1 MYNENINAYGKK
13 RILIISAEA
22 WRDED
27 NGGNVLSNLFA
38 PLSNEFEFAQ
48 IYCSPATPNN
58 TVCTKYFHLS
68 ELQMLHSVFRFR
80 KFGNFYQTSINKNR
94 GGASQINNN
103 AQQKYKRFKWQIL
116 YFMRELLWYISRWRT
131 KELKNFIKEFD
142 PDIIF
147 APMYGGCFMHFI
159 DRYVFK
165 VAHKKVIS
173 YVSDDH
179 LTFRQY
185 SWSPMFW
192 LYRIFLR
199 YEVKKTANF
208 YSLLYTMTQE
218 QLEEYEPILRVPMKI
233 LKKAKDFSQP
243 TFQQQVHTPIRIIY
257 GGNLSGNRTRTLE
270 AIRVA
275 LSHINNKQITAQLYV
290 YTQTFITSDIQKRLH
305 DGKNSYLMGKV
316 SMDELYKQYQ
326 ASDILLH
333 VESFERQPRLLTR
346 LSFSTK
352 IIDLMYAC
360 RCIVAVCW
368 EESSPYRYLYNND
381 IAFCISAENEIE
393 EKLAFLLKHPDL
405 INEYAKKVWYY
416 GSEHHQTKQV
426 QKDIYDDFVSV
437 LNSSI

>member
-1 MYNENINAYGKK
+1 MAKK
-13 RILIISAEA
+13 RILIISGEA

-38 PLSNEFEFAQ
+38 PLSKDFEFAQ
-48 IYCSPATPNN
+48 IYCSPAMPNN

-80 KFGNFYQTSINKNR
+80 KFGYYFQTDANEKNNVCFKKGIR
-94 GGASQINNN
+94 QE
-103 AQQKYKRFKWQIL
+103 YKRFRWWIL
-116 YFMRELLWYISRWRT
+116 FFMRDLLWYVSRWRT
-131 KELKNFIKEFD
+131 EKLKKFIQEFN

-185 SWSPMFW
+185 SWSPFFW
-192 LYRIFLR
+192 LYRFFLR
-199 YEVKKTANF
+199 FEVKKTANF

-218 QLEEYEPILRVPMKI
+218 QLEEYEPILHVPMKI

-243 TFQQQVHTPIRIIY
+243 TFQLQLHTPIRIVY

-270 AIRVA
+270 AIRIA
-275 LSHINNKQITAQLYV
+275 LSHINNKQIIAQLFV
-290 YTQTFITSDIQKRLH
+290 YTQTFITPDIQKRLH
-305 DGKNSYLMGKV
+305 DGKSSYLMGKV
-316 SMDELYKQYQ
+316 SMEELYKQYQ

-368 EESSPYRYLYNND
+368 EESSPYRYLHNND

-393 EKLAFLLKHPDL
+393 EKLTFLLEHPNI
-405 INEYAKKVWYY
+405 INEYAKKAWYY
-416 GSEHHQTKQV
+416 GAEHHQTKQV
-426 QKDIYDDFVSV
+426 QKNIYDDFVSV
-437 LNSSI
+437 LNNPI

>member
-1 MYNENINAYGKK
+1 MNMAKK
-13 RILIISAEA
+13 RILVISGEA

-38 PLSNEFEFAQ
+38 PLRDEFEFAQ
-48 IYCSPATPNN
+48 IYCSPAEPNN
-58 TVCTKYFHLS
+58 AVCTKYYHLS

-80 KFGNFYQTSINKNR
+80 KFGCYFQTDANKEDNPSQTNENFRQE
-94 GGASQINNN
+94 
-103 AQQKYKRFKWQIL
+103 YKRFRWWIL
-116 YFMRELLWYISRWRT
+116 FFIRDLLWYVSRWRT
-131 KELKNFIKEFD
+131 KELNNFIKEFN

-165 VAHKKVIS
+165 ISHKRVIS

-185 SWSPMFW
+185 SWSPIFW
-192 LYRIFLR
+192 MYRLFLR
-199 YEVKKTANF
+199 YEVKKTAKF

-218 QLEEYEPILRVPMKI
+218 QLQEYEPILHIPMKI
-233 LKKAKDFSQP
+233 LKKAKDFSRP
-243 TFQQQVHTPIRIIY
+243 TFQQQLHFPLRIIY

-270 AIRVA
+270 AIRIA
-275 LSHINNKQITAQLYV
+275 LSHINSKKTIAKLYV
-290 YTQTFITSDIQKRLH
+290 YTQTLITADIQKRLH
-305 DGKNSYLMGKV
+305 DGRNSYLMGKV
-316 SMDELYKQYQ
+316 TMDELYEQYQ

-352 IIDLMYAC
+352 IIDLMYSC

-368 EESSPYRYLYNND
+368 KESSPYRYLHNND

-393 EKLAFLLKHPDL
+393 EKLTFLLNHPSI
-405 INEYAKKVWYY
+405 INEYAQKAWYY
-416 GSEHHQTKQV
+416 GAEHHQIKQV
-426 QKDIYDDFVSV
+426 QKNIYDDFIYV
-437 LNSSI
+437 LNSQMQYEI